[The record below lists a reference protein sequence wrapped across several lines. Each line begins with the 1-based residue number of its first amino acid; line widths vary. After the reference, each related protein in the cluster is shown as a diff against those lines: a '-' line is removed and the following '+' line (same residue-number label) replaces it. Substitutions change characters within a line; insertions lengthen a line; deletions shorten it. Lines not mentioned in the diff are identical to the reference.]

1 MIALLALQAAV
12 PAEAPAPQPAPAAP
26 VEASAPSFPP
36 EVRAVLQAA
45 IDSGDAAAVEAVARF
60 AGQAHPAAAPEIAAM
75 RQSFLDAAAA
85 RTAQAEAERRR
96 ALAAAGPVE
105 NWDGSFEVGG
115 SRSTGSSSSLGLF
128 GAVTGTRAG
137 IDWSHRFSARA
148 DIQETAGA
156 RTAERLSASWQ
167 PRRSWGDG
175 LYGFGLAE
183 YERDPFLGFDGRY
196 TAGLGAGYSFSAGD
210 ALRLELEGGPSF
222 RRTDPREGEVV
233 TTLGGRASLDATWR
247 LSPSLE
253 LKQNG
258 SLVFDQGNGTGRS
271 TTALDAALFGP
282 LRMRLSYELRYERD
296 VLRDLGSL
304 DTTSRATLVFGF

>member
-1 MIALLALQAAV
+1 MTALLALLQAA
-12 PAEAPAPQPAPAAP
+12 APAPAATLP
-26 VEASAPSFPP
+26 ADA
-36 EVRAVLQAA
+36 RAVLQAA
-45 IDSGDAAAVEAVARF
+45 IDSGDSAAVETVARF
-60 AGQAHPAAAPEIAAM
+60 VGQAHPGAAAEIAAM
-75 RQSFLDAAAA
+75 RTAFAAAHAERAAAA
-85 RTAQAEAERRR
+85 EAARRR
-96 ALAAAGPVE
+96 ALAEAGPAE

-128 GAVTGTRAG
+128 GAVSGTRTG
-137 IDWSHRFSARA
+137 LDWSHRVSARA
-148 DIQETAGA
+148 EIQETNGA

-167 PRRSWGDG
+167 PRRSLGAQ

-183 YERDPFLGFDGRY
+183 YERDPFLGIDSRFTG
-196 TAGLGAGYSFSAGD
+196 GLGAGYSFRAGE
-210 ALRLELEGGPSF
+210 AFRVELEGGPSV
-222 RRTDPREGEVV
+222 RRTDPREGVPV
-233 TTLGGRASLDATWR
+233 STLGGRASLDATWR
-247 LSPSLE
+247 ISPSLE

-258 SLVFDQGNGTGRS
+258 SLVFDEENGTGRA